1 LGNFKSIYF
10 NPHPHQIMIKKTLVA
25 ILGIFIAVSAQ
36 TNAQSI
42 DYGMT
47 AAFVQ
52 SPAGTS
58 LPVGT
63 GGFQLYVGNGVF
75 TPSASSTLSDI
86 MSNMLMVTG
95 SFTSID
101 PSYPAGQPYLGGIFP
116 ATSLGN
122 ITTGTQLYAL
132 ASTSSSFGLSAP
144 WALLTG
150 TDGGWFTP
158 NPLDPFGSSI
168 IEFSLAGNTI
178 VSAGFGGPGVGA
190 YFGSTPGITTS
201 PGDANL
207 TLVPE
212 PSTYALLSLAGV
224 ALGGYAI
231 RRRRRA

>member
-1 LGNFKSIYF
+1 MCLSCAK
-10 NPHPHQIMIKKTLVA
+10 LA
-25 ILGIFIAVSAQ
+25 
-36 TNAQSI
+36 AQSI

-58 LPVGT
+58 LPTGT

-75 TPSASSTLSDI
+75 TPSALSTLSDI
-86 MSNMLMVTG
+86 TSNMLVVTG

-122 ITTGTQLYAL
+122 IATGTQLYAL
-132 ASTSSSFGLSAP
+132 ASTSALFSPSAP
-144 WALLTG
+144 WTLLTG

-158 NPLDPFGSSI
+158 NPADPFGSSI
-168 IEFSLAGNTI
+168 IEFSLVGNTI
-178 VSAGFGGPGVGA
+178 VSAGNGGPGVGA
-190 YFGSTPGITTS
+190 YFGSTPGTTVS
-201 PGDANL
+201 TGDVNL

-212 PSTYALLSLAGV
+212 PSTYALLSLAGL
-224 ALGGYAI
+224 ALGGYVL
-231 RRRRRA
+231 RRRRA